1 MNGNQLNLFDQV
13 QQNLKPTAPSSSG
26 GVQVKLP
33 TAVGGEYVKPPAN
46 TIFQQVQSSL
56 PSMPKDIQGPL
67 GEAKGVY
74 IGALDVSGRRLFEPT
89 PGGQGG
95 YVSRYEDGF
104 LPNFDNE
111 DLYGR
116 NQSAWEV
123 LGNGLYGMYTL
134 AGNAGYNYFAQYARD
149 AKELFELA
157 TGGNAFDKAWNDA
170 AGKQAAETS
179 MSVDLRMP
187 IYSTKEMRAMEEAP
201 QTFGS
206 AVSRYIPGLSPKSSA
221 YWGRLMQNFG
231 YTYGTIGA
239 YLAESA
245 ALGLA
250 TTYLGGSGGFA
261 NLAIKAPKI
270 GRILK
275 NIYKVAK
282 PLDTGQDVLQGSKA
296 AKAASQMDDL
306 AAATNL
312 TYLQTA
318 KNAMRKLPTYARQL
332 HAATA
337 EGALEANMASI
348 EFEEK
353 ELEKLGGVM
362 FATPEQRLKIE
373 ERATDVGNF
382 TLGMNIPILMAS
394 NVLTLNNIF
403 RAGKLSK
410 GYNSGSG
417 VLGKDAIQRNGK
429 FFTYKQL
436 VKEGLATPMDRALN
450 YGKLLGRLNVQ
461 EGLEEVGQGVASRA
475 AQNYYALDNSG
486 NGKYIKSLSAAVGQE
501 LSNSF
506 DGGEGFNELVSG
518 MLTGMGMSAVTSGV
532 NRVRGVQARQQR
544 ALEQG
549 VDQINK
555 AVQDFANYNVMSS
568 PKFKNTVQQAN
579 SSVGMAV
586 AASENKESEV
596 KDHRQDA
603 KNAFFA
609 TARNYGLLDE
619 MTDALAE
626 QMGEI
631 LLESP
636 ELQDQNLS
644 GETVDQIAA
653 QVKQEGRKYDEI
665 LTNIEKNTEDLYN
678 QLNNPVEIAAFNV
691 ARQKMAE
698 LRMNSDNSYSRSQ
711 KMMQELKDKAAVSSD
726 AAKVLEVLD
735 VINNPTGLNNLANR
749 VEVSIEQRKQANEGV
764 EMSKAERTSFEIE
777 IASEEKYLNTIKALQ
792 ETLLDEQGNL
802 KEDVTADAAS
812 AKITEIFSDYQGGF
826 ADSTFEETLADYFA
840 IEADGALM
848 LDLYNQLTNK
858 EYFEK
863 YANVFAAKAKEA
875 VEKDQETRGTKAPQ
889 RVTTISE
896 QEFEG
901 EVGNLTRQEIQ
912 GVLSAISKVTLSP
925 GGVFTFNGVAYESE
939 EAAQQAAVQF
949 AASQSENGAEIT
961 RLSNIFIARAN
972 TIAAE
977 TEAETAATEATQEE
991 ATEEEG
997 PVNAPPKSQPKKPL
1011 TREQIEK
1018 AQKNFRFRGSS
1029 RNNMLTH
1036 YFDKAVSRVYDI
1048 FDKYFN
1054 QFTQRSPVIYKA
1066 IEGLQRIYGNNITVT
1081 TAHLVDLNL
1090 PNTRPPGTIA
1100 ETLQEDIEDN
1110 GYAVLRDPKF
1120 GRTYIFT
1127 AGDNQAA
1134 QNIILSQLNIF
1145 VPLNTT
1151 QEFGAIRRE
1160 GPNGPLIE
1168 SDIPFPGNRK
1178 KSRKQLGRLKKGD
1191 RVQVVVP
1198 SNQDNLEFIK
1208 KWEDAGRTAEAS
1220 QELIDNLVI
1229 EFHSN
1234 GEVVGVFRSVD
1245 FDMQSK
1251 AAAAAISEFRGS
1263 VFKNKDGSINS
1274 EAMIN
1279 LTQGITHTAGTVGV
1293 ASKLRLLNNNFDSDG
1308 NLVWTSLADY
1318 NRAKGNTVMDVF
1330 VATSEDTITN
1340 RKGKTQSLNSVG
1352 RTRPFAVGAVY
1363 VALQEK
1369 DGGVTLLQ
1377 AANDTAS
1384 TYTVESL
1391 KDASLFDELFLNVKP
1406 GEPATIATRITVDI
1420 DTADTNGF
1428 SRKIQ
1433 TTENL
1438 APRKRQF
1445 KKLLTN
1451 DSIVVY
1457 VSGKVPTIL
1466 NDAKIVGDQV
1476 QGRDNDNQPV
1486 NIPLKE
1492 VDKFEQN
1499 KSKKTVLQAVRE
1511 RLDVSSKSLRFVS
1524 DSTRKERAKSY
1535 TGAELIEALKDV
1547 LPPATIFYLR
1557 ALDKIGVK
1565 IQFDGSARA
1574 RSGGMGGLFFYSNA
1588 GKSRL
1593 LKLEQGENVSW
1604 EESEASILVAAYP
1617 DMSLLSTP
1625 EQEGI
1630 VETMTHEIIHAMVK
1644 HGLFT
1649 NITDPKKL
1657 AKAVFSS
1664 RQGEFYS
1671 ELENWRKQVAKA
1683 LQTNPPKQPF
1693 EPQLENSILGKK
1705 RKGAS
1710 LEELVTYALT
1720 NAPFAKWLETQVV
1733 GEQAEVKDTLW
1744 NRFKEIVRSVIKSN
1758 FNVKQKTRL
1767 DEINDILDNYVN
1779 TEAINVFNLAEEF
1792 GQQEILPPDAPSRV
1806 KIQTASEAAFEA
1818 FKEGATVAEQEQWIV
1833 ENGVAGDTYTMPDGT
1848 EISVTEVTDTTITLQ
1863 KGPNAVVL
1871 GIEQPYDSNEE
1882 ITRGTLFEIS
1892 EKENNGIP
1900 LTTREYI
1907 IKLNNMHFY
1916 KTLRGQVKS
1925 ARGKVVETQE
1935 DFMIDKIKEFL
1946 SFRIGDVEGVFAM
1959 LSETYLNSVMNKTQP
1974 ANLSEL
1980 IDMTE
1985 GITEQEKAIM
1995 LDTLGYGNTTLI
2007 WAYVTQAD
2015 RVFGYKQ
2022 MDNLRRIIQGNTT
2035 DFQSINNRTN
2045 RIIFERTPAAERE
2058 AETNAITSA
2067 IGSLLDRMGIRHSGL
2082 DRMESMPERGFKQSV
2097 NDFMEFVEAPMDS
2110 AKQIFQNLVDFRTK
2124 FGKFGITVDF
2134 GAIVKTRKGDNSDVI
2149 NINDESF
2156 LSEFDDALMSSQAEV
2171 DIAEGLA
2178 AIMVKKENTDGG
2190 GMVEVGINT
2199 IGDITDEALTATE
2212 MINRY
2217 LESFDLEVSP
2227 TYVQAYLMVNEGDV
2241 GGMIARVKSQYVR
2254 FRSPESK
2261 YEDNFTY
2268 EEEAVPT
2275 TNFINEKK
2283 AQEDIENKTCK

>member
-13 QQNLKPTAPSSSG
+13 QQSLKPTTSSSSG

-46 TIFQQVQSSL
+46 QIFQQVQRSL

-67 GEAKGVY
+67 GDAKGVY
-74 IGALDVSGRRLFEPT
+74 IGALDASGKRLFEPT
-89 PGGQGG
+89 PGGGGG
-95 YVSRYEDGF
+95 YVSRYSDGF

-134 AGNAGYNYFAQYARD
+134 AGNAGYNYFAQYGRD

-170 AGKQAAETS
+170 AGNQAAETS

-206 AVSRYIPGLSPKSSA
+206 AVGRYIPGVSPKASA

-245 ALGLA
+245 ALALA
-250 TTYLGGSGGFA
+250 TAQLGGSGGFA
-261 NLAIKAPKI
+261 NLAIRAPKV
-270 GRILK
+270 GKILK

-318 KNAMRKLPTYARQL
+318 KNAMRKLPSYARQL

-362 FATPEQRLKIE
+362 FASPEQRLEIE
-373 ERATDVGNF
+373 EKAKDVGNF

-436 VKEGLATPMDRALN
+436 VKEGLATPMDRALR
-450 YGKLLGRLNVQ
+450 YGKVLGKLNVQ

-501 LSNSF
+501 LSDSF

-532 NRVRGVQARQQR
+532 NRVRGVQARQQK

-549 VDQINK
+549 VDQINN

-586 AASENKESEV
+586 AASENKEADV

-619 MTDALAE
+619 MTDALSE

-636 ELQDQNLS
+636 QIQDQNLS

-653 QVKQEGRKYDEI
+653 QVKQEGRKYDEV

-678 QLNNPVEIAAFNV
+678 QLKNPVEIAAFNV

-711 KMMQELKDKAAVSSD
+711 KMMQDLKDKATVSSD

-749 VEVSIEQRKQANEGV
+749 VEVSIEQRKQANEDV

-777 IASEEKYLNTIKALQ
+777 VASEEKYLNTIKALQ
-792 ETLLDEQGNL
+792 ETLLDEQDNL
-802 KEDVTADAAS
+802 KEDVTADAAA

-826 ADSTFEETLADYFA
+826 ADNTFEETLADYFA

-863 YANVFAAKAKEA
+863 YANVFAAKAKES
-875 VEKDQETRGTKAPQ
+875 VEQDQETRGTKAPQ

-896 QEFEG
+896 QEFES
-901 EVGNLTRQEIQ
+901 EVGNLTRQEVQ

-925 GGVFTFNGVAYESE
+925 GGVYTFNGVAYESE

-949 AASQSENGAEIT
+949 AASQSENSAEIT
-961 RLSNIFIARAN
+961 RLSNIFTARAN

-977 TEAETAATEATQEE
+977 TEAETASTEATQEE
-991 ATEEEG
+991 TTEEEG
-997 PVNAPPKSQPKKPL
+997 PVNTPPKSQPKKPL

-1134 QNIILSQLNIF
+1134 QNIILSQLNLF

-1308 NLVWTSLADY
+1308 NLVWTSIADY
-1318 NRAKGNTVMDVF
+1318 YKSMGDTKMDVF

-1340 RKGKTQSLNSVG
+1340 KKGKTQSLNSVG

-1363 VALQEK
+1363 VALQDR

-1391 KDASLFDELFLNVKP
+1391 QDNSILNELFLNVKP

-1428 SRKIQ
+1428 SKKIQ

-1457 VSGKVPTIL
+1457 VSGKAPTVL
-1466 NDAKIVGDQV
+1466 NDAKIVGDRV
-1476 QGRDNDNQPV
+1476 QGRDNANQPV
-1486 NIPLKE
+1486 NIPLIE

-1499 KSKKTVLQAVRE
+1499 KSKKTVLQAIRE
-1511 RLDVSSKSLRFVS
+1511 RLDVSSKNLDVS
-1524 DSTRKERAKSY
+1524 DSLREKRAKSY

-1565 IQFDGSARA
+1565 VQFDAGPQIRKKGY
-1574 RSGGMGGLFFYSNA
+1574 GGYFGFSDE
-1588 GKSRL
+1588 GKRTL
-1593 LKLEQGENVSW
+1593 QKMNQGEEVLWQDAGGKIIINA
-1604 EESEASILVAAYP
+1604 SEDIALRADNSG
-1617 DMSLLSTP
+1617 
-1625 EQEGI
+1625 QEAL
-1630 VETMTHEIIHAMVK
+1630 VETLTHEIIHALVK

-1649 NITDPKKL
+1649 NISDPKELLDAIVANKEG
-1657 AKAVFSS
+1657 K
-1664 RQGEFYS
+1664 FYDA
-1671 ELENWRKQVAKA
+1671 LEKWRKEVAKA
-1683 LQTNPPKQPF
+1683 LQKNPPKRPF
-1693 EPQLENSILGKK
+1693 NPQLENSILGKK
-1705 RKGAS
+1705 SQSAS

-1720 NAPFAKWLETQVV
+1720 NPDFAKWLETQVV
-1733 GEQAEVKDTLW
+1733 GEQTEVKDTLW
-1744 NRFKEIVRSVIKSN
+1744 NRFKEIVRSIIESN

-1792 GQQEILPPDAPSRV
+1792 GKQEIVPPDAPSRV
-1806 KIQTASEAAFEA
+1806 KLKTASETAFEA
-1818 FKEGATVAEQEQWIV
+1818 FQEGATVAEQEQWIV

-1848 EISVTEVTDTTITLQ
+1848 EISVAEVTDTTITLQ

-1871 GIEQPYDSNEE
+1871 GIEQPYDSNEA

-1916 KTLRGQVKS
+1916 KTLKGQVKS

-1935 DFMIDKIKEFL
+1935 DFMMDKIKEFL

-2022 MDNLRRIIQGNTT
+2022 MDNLRRIIQGNIT

-2045 RIIFERTPAAERE
+2045 RIIFERTPAAARE

-2110 AKQIFQNLVDFRTK
+2110 AKQIFQNLVNFRTK

-2149 NINDESF
+2149 NVNDESF
-2156 LSEFDDALMSSQAEV
+2156 LSEFDDAMMSSQAEV
-2171 DIAEGLA
+2171 DIAEGLS
-2178 AIMVKKENTDGG
+2178 AIMVKKENKDGG
-2190 GMVEVGINT
+2190 GMIEVGVNT
-2199 IGDITDEALTATE
+2199 IGDITDEALTTTE

-2227 TYVQAYLMVNEGDV
+2227 TYVQAYMMVNEGDV